1 MYLHSTMVLF
11 KCKRRIYEWLGYR
24 IYIPLWSYSNE
35 LLGKDTV
42 EKLIFTFHYGPIQ
55 IEIGEYLALGLYKF
69 TFHYGPIQIERTESS
84 NPNINIY
91 IPLWSYSN
99 HQRIHRHNPC
109 YTYLH
114 STMVLFK
121 FDLHISSTLI
131 SSFTFHYGPIQILA
145 QCRLNL
151 T

>member
-1 MYLHSTMVLF
+1 MRKYLNV
-11 KCKRRIYEWLGYR
+11 
-24 IYIPLWSYSNE
+24 
-35 LLGKDTV
+35 
-42 EKLIFTFHYGPIQ
+42 FTFHYGPIQ

-131 SSFTFHYGPIQILA
+131 SSFTFHYGPIQIQLA
-145 QCRLNL
+145 RANL
-151 T
+151 YNSFLFTFHYGPIQMV